1 MEPNNIFPPYDR
13 VDGDSTD
20 SLNLTLVYL
29 LIICGGMKIEIVGS
43 TNLCLGDP

>member
-13 VDGDSTD
+13 IDGDRTD
-20 SLNLTLVYL
+20 SFNLTSVYL

-43 TNLCLGDP
+43 INLCLGDP